1 MSTPQTNFENNNRMS
16 ELTKN
21 INDIFGYVL
30 LYSVIIFTALSALLG
45 GIVVYPVYGVIY
57 IFNKIREHCC
67 ANEVEES
74 AAQNE
79 IPVEIVP
86 EKKPIIDEN
95 WCNVSVKNII
105 NFENEVTNEVEEEVN
120 LEAEA
125 DVNLEE
131 EEDVNLEEEDV
142 NLEEADVNLEEAVV
156 NLEEAVVNLAVV
168 NLEEVLSIRRPSEE
182 ELREFQKE
190 EDEADASEADASE
203 ADASSEVDDYSPKD
217 KYSIG
222 HYKSKTYI
230 NDPLDFDN

>member
-1 MSTPQTNFENNNRMS
+1 MS

-95 WCNVSVKNII
+95 WCNISVKNII
-105 NFENEVTNEVEEEVN
+105 NFENEVTNEEEE
-120 LEAEA
+120 E

-131 EEDVNLEEEDV
+131 EEEDVNLEEEEEDV

-156 NLEEAVVNLAVV
+156 NLEEAVVNLAVVNLAVV

-203 ADASSEVDDYSPKD
+203 IDDYSPKD

>member
-1 MSTPQTNFENNNRMS
+1 MSIPQTNFENNNRMS

-21 INDIFGYVL
+21 INDIFGYIL

-95 WCNVSVKNII
+95 WCNISVKNII

-131 EEDVNLEEEDV
+131 EDV

-156 NLEEAVVNLAVV
+156 NLEEAVV

-203 ADASSEVDDYSPKD
+203 VDDYSPKD